1 MRDQPD
7 ANSWSITR
15 RTTSLDSDEVKWL
28 VSLAGAERTVCE
40 VPNGPKLR
48 KRMHSAMC
56 GVSNPTSQARRDQ
69 ARGG

>member
-1 MRDQPD
+1 MGDQPD
-7 ANSWSITR
+7 PNSWSATR
-15 RTTSLDSDEVKWL
+15 RTTSLDIDVVKWY
-28 VSLAGAERTVCE
+28 VSLAGAERTNCE

-48 KRMHSAMC
+48 KHVLSAMC

>member
-1 MRDQPD
+1 MGDHPD
-7 ANSWSITR
+7 ANSWNITR
-15 RTTSLDSDEVKWL
+15 RTTSLDIDVVKWH

-48 KRMHSAMC
+48 KRMLSAMC
-56 GVSNPTSQARRDQ
+56 GVSNPTSKARREQ